1 MNKDIPPSQIV
12 NYFILERLDQDMFR
26 IICIKLI
33 NSDIDFEVMG
43 GRIFFNI
50 YNGFKSEEEILI
62 KLKKFCKDNHL
73 KIIEMET
80 IDQSSK

>member
-73 KIIEMET
+73 KIKDRKE
-80 IDQSSK
+80 KNLNL